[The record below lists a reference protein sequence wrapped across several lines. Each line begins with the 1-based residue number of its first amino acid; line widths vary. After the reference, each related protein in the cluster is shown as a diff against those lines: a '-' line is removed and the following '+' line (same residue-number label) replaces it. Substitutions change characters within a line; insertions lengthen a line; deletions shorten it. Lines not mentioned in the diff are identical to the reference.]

1 MPVPG
6 PELDISQFG
15 DGIVK
20 EVILTGLQAD
30 SKQGQCEDPGTYSA
44 ALSWGAC
51 LPPPRKSPLCP
62 GEHSCPRAVNALSWG
77 AHLSSMQSQFCP
89 AEHAYTPEVIFAS
102 LVLYYEI
109 SSSVSKLG
117 NPRG

>member
-51 LPPPRKSPLCP
+51 LPPPESHHSVLESIPAPVQSTLCP
-62 GEHSCPRAVNALSWG
+62 GEHTCPPCNHNSVLRSMLTPLKSSL
-77 AHLSSMQSQFCP
+77 HLLFFTMKSVLQFP
-89 AEHAYTPEVIFAS
+89 
-102 LVLYYEI
+102 
-109 SSSVSKLG
+109 
-117 NPRG
+117 N